1 MKLNVLY
8 EVKMKTIAIFGGS
21 GGLGTP
27 LCNLLTQ
34 NNNFNVIKISSKD
47 VNISSREEV
56 ESFFLKNKID
66 IIINLAAY
74 NYDSF
79 IHKYTP
85 EKEFEL
91 NKQIDINIKGAI
103 NILASSLPYMR
114 KNKYGRIIFASS
126 IVASRPVIG
135 TSIYGACKN
144 FIESLIKTCSLE
156 NANNNITANTIQLGY
171 FDGGLLYKLN
181 EEFREKIKETIPSKR
196 WGSIEELYSSIMYL
210 IDTPYVTGTTI
221 SINGGI

>member
-1 MKLNVLY
+1 MKN
-8 EVKMKTIAIFGGS
+8 IAIFGGS

-27 LCNLLTQ
+27 LSNLFLQ
-34 NNNFNVIKISSKD
+34 NNNFNTIQISSKD
-47 VNISSREEV
+47 VNICSRQEV
-56 ESFFLKNKID
+56 DLFFEKNKID

-79 IHKYTP
+79 LHKYTI
-85 EKEFEL
+85 EKELEL
-91 NKQIDINIKGAI
+91 DKQLNVNIKGAI
-103 NILASSLPYMR
+103 NILTSGLPHMR

-135 TSIYGACKN
+135 TSIYGASKN

-181 EEFREKIKETIPSKR
+181 EESREKIKETIPSKR
-196 WGSIEELYSSIMYL
+196 WGSIDELYSSIMYL
-210 IDTPYVTGTTI
+210 INTPYVTGTTI

>member
-1 MKLNVLY
+1 
-8 EVKMKTIAIFGGS
+8 MKTIAIFGGS
-21 GGLGTP
+21 GGLGIP
-27 LCNLLTQ
+27 LCNLLSQ
-34 NNNFNVIKISSKD
+34 NDNFNVIKISSKD
-47 VNISSREEV
+47 VNICCREEV
-56 ESFFLKNKID
+56 ESFFSKNNID

-74 NYDSF
+74 NFDSF
-79 IHKYTP
+79 LHKYTA

-91 NKQIDINIKGAI
+91 NKQIDVNIKGAI
-103 NILASSLPYMR
+103 NILASALPYMR
-114 KNKYGRIIFASS
+114 KHKYGRIIFASS

-181 EEFREKIKETIPSKR
+181 EESREKIKETIPSKR
-196 WGSIEELYSSIMYL
+196 WGSIDELYSTITYL
-210 IDTPYVTGTTI
+210 INTPYVTGTTI
-221 SINGGI
+221 NINGGI